1 MENILLI
8 VPKYYEYET
17 AICNALSKK
26 GNKITLIY
34 ENIETVRLYYKTV
47 QRYCPV
53 FRDKVFFN
61 YYHNRLKNTTQK
73 FDRVI
78 VIRGGNIT
86 NQIMELIKQHCSD
99 HCKYIMYQWDSV
111 KNNSIILDYI
121 HHFHKVYTFDILD
134 AKKYGWE
141 YRPLFFI
148 NDFIK
153 EEEKEVDISFICAL
167 HSKRA
172 ELYNKLKQYEKK
184 GNLRVFVNV
193 YSQFIFYLKH
203 KYINKLEEYQ
213 AISDKDVSF
222 RALSVKESYNIYN
235 KTKVLLDYTHPGQ
248 SGYTMRTIE
257 SLGARCKLITNNAR
271 IVEADFFNPNNILVY
286 KDDLSDFDIPADFLN
301 APYEDIPES
310 VYRSYSLDGWAET
323 FLS

>member
-8 VPKYYEYET
+8 VPKYYEYEI
-17 AICNALSKK
+17 AIYNALSKK

-34 ENIETVRLYYKTV
+34 ANIETMSLFYKTV

-53 FRDKVFFN
+53 CRDKVFYN
-61 YYHNRLKNTTQK
+61 YYYNCLKNNTIK

-121 HHFHKVYTFDILD
+121 HHFDKVYTFDMLD

-148 NDFIK
+148 GDFIQ
-153 EEEKEVDISFICAL
+153 EEEKEVDVSYICAL

-184 GNLRVFVNV
+184 YNLRLFVNV
-193 YSQFIFYLKH
+193 YSQFIFYVKH
-203 KYINKLEEYQ
+203 KYINKRKEYQ

-222 RALSVKESYNIYN
+222 RALSVKESYQLYN
-235 KTKVLLDYTHPGQ
+235 KAKVLLDYTHPGQ

-271 IVEADFFNPNNILVY
+271 IKEADFYNPNNILVY

-301 APYEDIPES
+301 APYEDIPENI
-310 VYRSYSLDGWAET
+310 YRYYSLDGWAEDL
-323 FLS
+323 LS